1 MSDLVIPVPSAGE
14 QSKPGHDVDASRAVD
29 PSRSAAA
36 GHEPEASARTEPHSL
51 HAQFSHRRRSAL
63 DASSTQAVSSFQA
76 AHPGLR
82 ALMVDDETPAA
93 GRGIVSQA
101 ILSHMLALQRL
112 GYMVSFAATSMQIHD
127 AQAVEAL
134 ERQGIVCCRAPYYA
148 SVEDVLRS
156 QAHSFDVIYLHR
168 VSNASNY
175 LSLAREHNPQARILY
190 GVAGLSHLQMA
201 RQARI
206 EHRSELLAEGRRL
219 RLAECTAAWSAD
231 AVLTHSAYEATLMD
245 RAVPGANIHVVPWA
259 IPTRPATTPFSERA
273 GVAFIGDYAQ
283 ASDVDAAHFLADEVM
298 PLVWATNPAIP
309 CLLAGSRMPD
319 SILRLE
325 GPGLSIV
332 GQGPDLAEVFNQVR
346 LTAAPLRYGAGVQ
359 GKVLASLAAGI
370 PCVVSPVAAE
380 GINLPSSLAGCSG
393 ATAAELAARIVRLH
407 TDGNANRQAAQAGLA
422 VIRNRFD
429 EAKVADALQ
438 GAIEG
443 RTRQVAAAG

>member
-1 MSDLVIPVPSAGE
+1 M
-14 QSKPGHDVDASRAVD
+14 
-29 PSRSAAA
+29 
-36 GHEPEASARTEPHSL
+36 
-51 HAQFSHRRRSAL
+51 HAQFSRLRRSAL
-63 DASSTQAVSSFQA
+63 AASSTLAVTSFQG
-76 AHPGLR
+76 AHPDLR
-82 ALMVDDETPAA
+82 ALVVDDETPAA
-93 GRGIVSQA
+93 GRDSVSQA

-112 GYMVSFAATSMQIHD
+112 GYLVSFVATLMQVHD
-127 AQAVEAL
+127 APAVEAL
-134 ERQGIVCCRAPYYA
+134 EQQGIICCRAPYYA
-148 SVEDVLRS
+148 SVMDVLRS

-245 RAVPGANIHVVPWA
+245 RAVPGANIYVVPWA

-298 PLVWATNPAIP
+298 PLVWATDPAIP
-309 CLLAGSRMPD
+309 CLLVGPRMPD
-319 SILRLE
+319 AILRLE
-325 GPGLSIV
+325 RPGLSIV
-332 GQGPDLAEVFNQVR
+332 GQGPNLAEVLNQVR
-346 LTAAPLRYGAGVQ
+346 LTVAPLRYGAGVQ

-380 GINLPSSLAGCSG
+380 GINLPSSLAGCG
-393 ATAAELAARIVRLH
+393 GTTAAELASWIVRLH

-422 VIRNRFD
+422 VIQNRFD
-429 EAKVADALQ
+429 ETGVADALQ

-443 RTRQVAAAG
+443 RIRQVAATG